1 MCLLDRL
8 LITKDEGSENNQLM
22 VRSQKIKPWMLKK
35 ELLVL
40 YYGVRDP
47 RSGIWPKLI
56 ALLSVFYLLSPLDL
70 IPDFIPFFGWLD
82 DLVLVPLL
90 LNLSIKLLPDNIR
103 EESLSKATGS
113 LKKFKGLATI
123 VIVLLAGLLLYFL
136 ARPLLNNR

>member
-1 MCLLDRL
+1 M
-8 LITKDEGSENNQLM
+8 I
-22 VRSQKIKPWMLKK
+22 RSQKIKPWMLRK

-40 YYGVRDP
+40 YYGVRD
-47 RSGIWPKLI
+47 RRTGAWPKLV

-90 LNLSIKLLPDNIR
+90 LNLSIKLLPDNVR
-103 EESLSKATGS
+103 DESLSRASGS
-113 LKKFKGLATI
+113 LKKFKGLTTI

-136 ARPLLNNR
+136 AGSLLSKK